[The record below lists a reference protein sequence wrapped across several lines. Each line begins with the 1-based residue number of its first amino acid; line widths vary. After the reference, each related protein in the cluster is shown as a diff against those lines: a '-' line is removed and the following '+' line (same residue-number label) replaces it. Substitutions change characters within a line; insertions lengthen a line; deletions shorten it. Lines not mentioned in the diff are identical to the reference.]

1 MRRRLTGAIL
11 VVVACTLLLLGVP
24 LAVAVQRSYEDSA
37 NVVLQRHAAEALAEI
52 TLPLDK
58 ADLARADT
66 EGDTNPGFS
75 VYDATG
81 AKLSGNG
88 PVQSDLAVLRALEG
102 NASSTQNS
110 AELVVA
116 IPITNHSPDAIVG
129 AVRVQQDA
137 SVVQGRVNRAWLT
150 MAGAGLV
157 LLIIAWLI
165 ALAQARRFTRPIERL
180 AGQALQIGDGGI
192 IVEYESS
199 GLAEV
204 DAVGTA
210 LSASSIR
217 VADLLSRERAFS
229 ADVSHQLRTPLTG
242 LRLRLEAAAARP
254 DPARAILD
262 ALAEIDRLDA
272 TVEHLLALSRDA
284 LPVGGSIDVP
294 TVLRD
299 ANTRWGSAHKVQ
311 SRQLIVQQA
320 DSVGSIRASR
330 SAIDQV
336 LDVLISNSLEH
347 GAGTTTVSARI
358 VSGGLAIDVS
368 DAGPG
373 IDASEA
379 EAIFRRRHGSGNGI
393 GLSLARALTEA
404 DGGRLL
410 LAQQRPPRF
419 SILFS
424 TKS

>member
-254 DPARAILD
+254 DPDVRSWTLLPRSIGSTPPWNISSRSLVTHCPSAVRSTS
-262 ALAEIDRLDA
+262 RRCSA
-272 TVEHLLALSRDA
+272 T
-284 LPVGGSIDVP
+284 PTPGGDP
-294 TVLRD
+294 R
-299 ANTRWGSAHKVQ
+299 TRFS
-311 SRQLIVQQA
+311 
-320 DSVGSIRASR
+320 RAS
-330 SAIDQV
+330 SS
-336 LDVLISNSLEH
+336 SNKPT
-347 GAGTTTVSARI
+347 A
-358 VSGGLAIDVS
+358 
-368 DAGPG
+368 
-373 IDASEA
+373 
-379 EAIFRRRHGSGNGI
+379 
-393 GLSLARALTEA
+393 
-404 DGGRLL
+404 
-410 LAQQRPPRF
+410 
-419 SILFS
+419 
-424 TKS
+424 